1 MQLEQNIKGL
11 CAKFGIEFKDFLDD
25 LEVENV
31 HELTVYDLEA
41 ICEEYDI
48 DMYALLFK
56 PIFKPELYKKK
67 LSEIKFLILDVDGVM
82 TDGGMYISE
91 NGDQMKRF
99 NAQDGMA
106 IQHLVKNK
114 FQIGII
120 SSGTTNSMV
129 QKRAEILGVQHCY
142 VGRETKIS
150 ILNSWCKTLD
160 IKLSEV
166 AMIGDDINDLEIM
179 KQVGIAVCPKNAVN
193 AVKSLA
199 HIQLSKNGGDACIRE
214 FIDNYLLKEP
224 IQ

>member
-67 LSEIKFLILDVDGVM
+67 LSEIKFLIIDVDGVM

-91 NGDQMKRF
+91 NGDQIKRF
-99 NAQDGMA
+99 NAQ
-106 IQHLVKNK
+106 V
-114 FQIGII
+114 GII

-142 VGRETKIS
+142 VGREPKIS
-150 ILNSWCKTLD
+150 ILKNWCKSLNID
-160 IKLSEV
+160 LSEV

>member
-11 CAKFGIEFKDFLDD
+11 CSKFGIEFKDFLDD

-67 LSEIKFLILDVDGVM
+67 ISEIKFLILDVDGVM

-99 NAQDGMA
+99 NAQDG
-106 IQHLVKNK
+106 
-114 FQIGII
+114 II

-142 VGRETKIS
+142 VGREPKIS
-150 ILNSWCKTLD
+150 ILKNWCESLNID
-160 IKLSEV
+160 LSEV
-166 AMIGDDINDLEIM
+166 AMVGDDINDLEIM

-199 HIQLSKNGGDACIRE
+199 HIQLSKKGGDACIRE